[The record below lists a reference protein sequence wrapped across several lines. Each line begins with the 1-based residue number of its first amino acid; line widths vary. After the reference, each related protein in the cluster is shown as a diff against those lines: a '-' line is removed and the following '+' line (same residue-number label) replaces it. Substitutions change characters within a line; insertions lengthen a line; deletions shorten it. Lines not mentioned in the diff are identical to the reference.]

1 VRKLLVSLGF
11 LGLSAVAAH
20 AFATMPDNPIA
31 FGNCHAKVKV
41 DAARL
46 RSAPSLES
54 RVLGVRVQ
62 DDSLYVSKVFGKW
75 VQVVPADGDT
85 AYMAAYLLIFPA
97 NEILEQWKRENP
109 SPSVGKKAK
118 VKWAK
123 VNFRKYPTS
132 NSPKVGHFSQN
143 DEVAVLTDLGNGWSL
158 VESRKA
164 DGKGNCFGFVSNRG
178 PGQAGRPRSSRMVDA
193 PGQGP
198 APSRRTDGNGTGGG
212 NACPVLPAHGLD
224 PGALR
229 HGTQSQA
236 DFQSQRPALPGPG
249 PPGRDS
255 VNRTL
260 HSRDDPEAERIPVR
274 LFADVF
280 AESVQSR

>member
-1 VRKLLVSLGF
+1 VHKLLVHLGF
-11 LGLSAVAAH
+11 LGLSTVAAH

-54 RVLGVRVQ
+54 KVLGVRVQ

-75 VQVVPADGDT
+75 VQVVPAEGDT

-132 NSPKVGHFSQN
+132 NSPRVGHFSQN

-158 VESRKA
+158 VESRKP
-164 DGKGNCFGFVSNRG
+164 DGKGNCFGFVSNRALAAPDVPDP
-178 PGQAGRPRSSRMVDA
+178 PGWSTPLAKVRLHPGERMEKEPVVET
-193 PGQGP
+193 P
-198 APSRRTDGNGTGGG
+198 AQYCQRTAWTPELFVMELKAKPVSDPNDLMS
-212 NACPVLPAHGLD
+212 PVLD
-224 PGALR
+224 
-229 HGTQSQA
+229 
-236 DFQSQRPALPGPG
+236 
-249 PPGRDS
+249 
-255 VNRTL
+255 
-260 HSRDDPEAERIPVR
+260 R
-274 LFADVF
+274 LVAI
-280 AESVQSR
+280 Q